1 MNYLK
6 TFLCYLS
13 IFLVSYTSIQAQTTP
28 QGQLNALK
36 KQIEECKAD
45 IELVQSMLS
54 SIEGIDN
61 DLTIPARKAWTQ
73 RLNDRKACLAQAEKD
88 LESLKVWYPSLF
100 MPKSTTLKDNGK
112 GDRGDHNDDALK
124 RLAQEVQDLF
134 DNVSDLLANLTKQ
147 IEDLLA
153 D

>member
-1 MNYLK
+1 MKYFK
-6 TFLCYLS
+6 IFLCCLS
-13 IFLVSYTSIQAQTTP
+13 IFFVSNTSLLKAQTTP
-28 QGQLNALK
+28 EGQLNALK

-54 SIEGIDN
+54 SIEGIN
-61 DLTIPARKAWTQ
+61 NELTIPARKAWTK

-88 LESLKVWYPSLF
+88 LEFLKVWYPSLF
-100 MPKSTTLKDNGK
+100 MPKSTTSDSRSK
-112 GDRGDHNDDALK
+112 GDHGDDALK
-124 RLAQEVQDLF
+124 RLAKQVQGLF

>member
-1 MNYLK
+1 MKYFKIL
-6 TFLCYLS
+6 FCCLS
-13 IFLVSYTSIQAQTTP
+13 IFLVSNTSLEAQTTP
-28 QGQLNALK
+28 EGQLNAIK

-54 SIEGIDN
+54 SIEGIN
-61 DLTIPARKAWTQ
+61 NELTIPARKAWTQ

-100 MPKSTTLKDNGK
+100 MPKSTTLKDKNK

-124 RLAQEVQDLF
+124 RLARKYKIC
-134 DNVSDLLANLTKQ
+134 LTM
-147 IEDLLA
+147 
-153 D
+153 